1 VSELA
6 VALRAALGERL
17 LANEPLARYTSF
29 RLGGPAE
36 WFVRANA
43 VSELI
48 SYASLAARLDV
59 PLTIIGGGSNIL
71 VSDAGIR
78 GLVVLNKSRD
88 YTLQPA
94 PEGQGFTLT
103 AASGLSLPWLA
114 GQLAKV
120 GASGL
125 EWTVGIP
132 GTIGGAVLQNAG
144 AWGSETRERLL
155 WVEWLTPQQAI
166 EHHPAIDLGL
176 RYRHSIL
183 KDLPRAER
191 PVILQAAFRLDTE
204 DPAAIQARLATYT
217 ARRTASQPRA
227 ASGGSTFTNP
237 PGDYAG
243 RLIEAAGL
251 KGRRIGEAEI
261 SQQHANFIVTAP
273 GTCAS
278 DVYGLIALA
287 QSEVERQFGIQL
299 HPEIEMLG
307 EWGLLNA
314 Q

>member
-1 VSELA
+1 MSEFA
-6 VALRAALGERL
+6 AALRAALGERL

-36 WFVRANA
+36 WFVRANT

-48 SYASLAARLDV
+48 SYAALVTQFKVS
-59 PLTIIGGGSNIL
+59 LTIIGGGSNIL

-94 PEGQGFTLT
+94 PEGQGYTLT

-120 GASGL
+120 GAAGL

-132 GTIGGAVLQNAG
+132 GTVGGAVLQNAG
-144 AWGSETRERLL
+144 AWGSETRDRLL
-155 WVEWLTPQQAI
+155 WVEWLTPQQVV
-166 EHHPAIDLGL
+166 ERHPASDLGL
-176 RYRHSIL
+176 HYRHSIL
-183 KDLPRAER
+183 KELPRSER
-191 PVILQAAFRLDTE
+191 PVILQAAFRLDYE
-204 DPAAIQARLATYT
+204 EPAAIQARLSDYT
-217 ARRTASQPRA
+217 ARRTARQPRA

-237 PGDYAG
+237 PSDYAG

-251 KGRRIGEAEI
+251 KGRRIGEAQI

-273 GTCAS
+273 GTRAS
-278 DVYGLIALA
+278 DVYGLITLA
-287 QSEVERQFGIQL
+287 QSEVERQFGIRL

-307 EWGLLNA
+307 DWGLLNP